1 MKQHYSFLL
10 FCIIL
15 FSSQAS
21 IAQNGLCADIQRLC
35 LTNDTALFSNCF
47 NGSSD
52 CEMFAE
58 VGPDYGCL
66 QSQPFPTW
74 QYIEVSEPGG
84 LEFSIVQNTE
94 FNSDGNPIGTAL
106 DVDFIVWGPFPADA
120 DLCDYDS
127 LSNTNIV
134 DCSFSAAAAENVSI
148 PSTQVGERY
157 VLLITNFTQLQGFIR
172 VTKTGGNGE
181 VVCPTESCEGDEVSI
196 QATMTDGMD
205 YQWEVFDGND
215 YVIIPDETTPF
226 LTVTESGLYRI
237 EYIFDSTTIL
247 EEYNVNF
254 NPIPTIVTP
263 SDYIICDDEGNDGI
277 AEFTLSL
284 KDDEITNGDASL
296 IVTYYETEADA
307 FADILALPD
316 LYTNTVPFLQ
326 TIYARAENVN
336 TGCFDVAPLNL
347 VVDDSPIII
356 DPINDLVLDDVGN
369 DGVEVFNLTVNE
381 AQIIGA
387 QDPADLILTY
397 HTTLDDAINSTNP
410 IANPTAYTN
419 IQNPQLIFVRLEN
432 VTNGCFA
439 IGDFLLSL
447 TSGFNDSD
455 GDGIPDIDEDLNEN
469 GNVDDDDT
477 DGDTIPNYLDVDDD
491 GDSVDTSIE
500 IAGIGAGAAP
510 QDFIDTDGDLIENY
524 LDDDDDGDTIPTINE
539 DYNNN
544 GSPLDDDLNN
554 NDLPDFLD
562 PDVALSIAEDVFVD
576 LQLYPN
582 PTQDIVHI
590 SSSSFTQKT
599 TIILYTIEGRRVAN
613 YTIDIT
619 TQDITIDLSEMASG
633 IYFAHIQSGER
644 QVVKRIMKK

>member
-1 MKQHYSFLL
+1 M
-10 FCIIL
+10 
-15 FSSQAS
+15 
-21 IAQNGLCADIQRLC
+21 
-35 LTNDTALFSNCF
+35 
-47 NGSSD
+47 
-52 CEMFAE
+52 
-58 VGPDYGCL
+58 
-66 QSQPFPTW
+66 
-74 QYIEVSEPGG
+74 
-84 LEFSIVQNTE
+84 
-94 FNSDGNPIGTAL
+94 
-106 DVDFIVWGPFPADA
+106 
-120 DLCDYDS
+120 
-127 LSNTNIV
+127 
-134 DCSFSAAAAENVSI
+134 
-148 PSTQVGERY
+148 
-157 VLLITNFTQLQGFIR
+157 
-172 VTKTGGNGE
+172 
-181 VVCPTESCEGDEVSI
+181 
-196 QATMTDGMD
+196 
-205 YQWEVFDGND
+205 
-215 YVIIPDETTPF
+215 
-226 LTVTESGLYRI
+226 
-237 EYIFDSTTIL
+237 
-247 EEYNVNF
+247 
-254 NPIPTIVTP
+254 
-263 SDYIICDDEGNDGI
+263 
-277 AEFTLSL
+277 
-284 KDDEITNGDASL
+284 
-296 IVTYYETEADA
+296 
-307 FADILALPD
+307 
-316 LYTNTVPFLQ
+316 
-326 TIYARAENVN
+326 
-336 TGCFDVAPLNL
+336 
-347 VVDDSPIII
+347 
-356 DPINDLVLDDVGN
+356 
-369 DGVEVFNLTVNE
+369 
-381 AQIIGA
+381 
-387 QDPADLILTY
+387 
-397 HTTLDDAINSTNP
+397 
-410 IANPTAYTN
+410 
-419 IQNPQLIFVRLEN
+419 
-432 VTNGCFA
+432 
-439 IGDFLLSL
+439 SL